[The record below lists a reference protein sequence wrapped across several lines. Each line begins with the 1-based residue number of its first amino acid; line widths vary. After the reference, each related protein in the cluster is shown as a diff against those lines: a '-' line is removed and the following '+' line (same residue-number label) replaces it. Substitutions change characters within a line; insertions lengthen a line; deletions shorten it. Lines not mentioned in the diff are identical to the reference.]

1 MNRIVSLLNKSLPL
15 VIIGPMLM
23 GCGGGDAAQV
33 VSQASIT
40 VKIGMART
48 ATEAYINVGSGPIKA
63 VNSAALST
71 RMMGFVDRI
80 HVKVGQKVSK
90 GQLLLSIKNTAL
102 QAKRA
107 RVDASII
114 EAKAAYRN
122 AEKDYQRFVN
132 LFGQNSASQKEL
144 DDMTSRYEMAM
155 ARYQVAQQMLKEVDA
170 QFAYANI
177 RAPFNGVITN
187 THIDEGAMANPGMPL
202 VSLETPGSY
211 EIEAKVAE
219 GLINQIKVGAQASV
233 FVKALDTMIR
243 GKLTELSPS
252 AQFSGGQY
260 IAKVMLDNPP
270 KQLLSGMFAAVS
282 FKVEGEPQGRS
293 RVSVPKSSLVKHGQL
308 TGIYTIGP
316 NDTAILR
323 WLRLGETVG
332 DEVEVLSGLV
342 VGETY
347 ILSAEGKLYNGAKLA
362 IQ

>member
-1 MNRIVSLLNKSLPL
+1 MNRIVSLLNKGLPL
-15 VIIGPMLM
+15 VIIGLMLM

-33 VSQASIT
+33 VSQAPIT
-40 VKIGMART
+40 AKVASART
-48 ATEAYINVGSGPIKA
+48 ATEAYINAGSGPITA

-80 HVKVGQKVSK
+80 PVKVGQKVNK
-90 GQLLLSIKNTAL
+90 GQLLLSIKNTDL

-107 RVDASII
+107 QIDASII
-114 EAKAAYRN
+114 EAKAAYQN

-144 DDMTSRYEMAM
+144 DDMTSRYEMAK
-155 ARYQVAQQMLKEVDA
+155 ARYQAAQQMRKEVDA
-170 QFAYANI
+170 QFVYANI
-177 RAPFNGVITN
+177 RAPFGGVITN

-202 VSLETPGSY
+202 VSLEAPGSY

-219 GLINQIKVGAQASV
+219 GSINQLKVGAQASV
-233 FVKALDTMIR
+233 FVKALDTTVR

-260 IAKVMLDNPP
+260 IAKVTLNDPP
-270 KQLLSGMFAAVS
+270 EQLLSGMFATVS
-282 FKVEGEPQGRS
+282 FEVEGEPLGRS

-308 TGIYTIGP
+308 IGIYTLGP

-332 DEVEVLSGLV
+332 EEVEVLSGLV
-342 VGETY
+342 AGETY
-347 ILSAEGKLYNGAKLA
+347 ILSAEGKLYNGAKLT
-362 IQ
+362 IK